1 MATDL
6 HDLSIAE
13 LSRLIAAR
21 ELSPVELVQAL
32 IQRVER
38 YDHQTRAF
46 ITPTFDLARRQ
57 ARQAETE
64 IAAGRPRGPL
74 HGIPFGLKDIYDTR
88 GILTSAHSRIFID
101 RVPAEDATATA
112 RLYEAGAVLLG
123 KLATHEMAHAG
134 PSFDLP
140 WPPARNP
147 WNLVHFTGGSSTGSG
162 AAVAA
167 GLVPVALGSD
177 TGGSIRGPASHC
189 GVVGLVPTFGLVS
202 RAGVITNSYTF
213 DHCGP
218 LARTVEDC
226 ALTLEALAGYDPK
239 DAGGLR
245 RPIPR
250 YRDALGPDLRGL
262 RIGVLRHHWED
273 DVPASDDVRKA
284 MEAALD
290 VLRRL
295 GAVLEE
301 CRVKPLASYF
311 DVKII
316 IAETEI
322 FSVHQRD
329 LIARPE
335 QFGADFRA
343 RALPAV
349 LFTANDYVQASRE
362 HRRMMVEME
371 PLYDRFDAFVTAGLG
386 EAPRL
391 QDYRSV
397 SFWRKPSPL
406 TAWNVTGQPVLALPN
421 GFGRNGLPLGMQ
433 ILGRPFGETT
443 ILRVGHAY
451 ERATE
456 WHRRRP
462 ALVAGTPAPEVT
474 PPPVLSVPAGEADPA
489 VRDLCAKAARRAGL
503 RLDDLM
509 LAQLL
514 EGAPYALG
522 MVERL
527 RRDHDLRHEPA
538 NVFSFPASRL
548 SDTRAG

>member
-13 LSRLIAAR
+13 LSGSIAAR
-21 ELSPVELVQAL
+21 KLSPVELVDAL
-32 IQRVER
+32 IERVEQ
-38 YDHQTRAF
+38 YDTQTKAF
-46 ITPTFDLARRQ
+46 ITPTFELARAQ
-57 ARQAETE
+57 ARRAEAE
-64 IAAGRPRGPL
+64 LVGGGARSPL
-74 HGIPFGLKDIYDTR
+74 HGIPFALKDIYDTR

-112 RLYEAGAVLLG
+112 KLYEAGAVLLG

-147 WNLVHFTGGSSTGSG
+147 WHLAHFTGGSSSGSG

-177 TGGSIRGPASHC
+177 TGGSIRGPASLC
-189 GVVGLVPTFGLVS
+189 GVVGLMPTFGLVS

-218 LARTVEDC
+218 LARSAEDC
-226 ALTLEALAGYDPK
+226 ALVLQALAGYDAR
-239 DAGGLR
+239 DAGSLR

-250 YRDALGPDLRGL
+250 YREALGQDLRGL
-262 RIGVLRHHWED
+262 RIGVLRHHWEQD
-273 DVPASDDVRKA
+273 LPASEDVRRA
-284 MEAALD
+284 MDGALD

-295 GAVLEE
+295 GAELED
-301 CRVKPLASYF
+301 CRVRPLASYF

-316 IAETEI
+316 IAESEI
-322 FSVHQRD
+322 FSVHQQA
-329 LIARPE
+329 LISRPGG
-335 QFGADFRA
+335 FGADFRS
-343 RALPAV
+343 RALPAA
-349 LFTANDYVQASRE
+349 LFTANDYVQATRE

-371 PLYDRFDAFVTAGLG
+371 PLYARFDAFVTAGMG

-391 QDYRSV
+391 ADYRSV
-397 SFWRKPSPL
+397 SFWQKPSLL

-421 GFGRNGLPLGMQ
+421 GCGRNGLPLGMQ
-433 ILGRPFGETT
+433 IVGRPFGETA
-443 ILRVGHAY
+443 ILRIGHAY

-456 WHRRRP
+456 WHTRRP
-462 ALVAGTPAPEVT
+462 PLQPGAEAPAVA
-474 PPPVLSVPAGEADPA
+474 PPPVLSVADQAAPALRDQCA
-489 VRDLCAKAARRAGL
+489 VAARRAGL

-509 LAQLL
+509 LAQML
-514 EGAPYALG
+514 EGAPYALA
-522 MVERL
+522 MAERL
-527 RRDHDLRHEPA
+527 RRDHGLHHEPA
-538 NVFSFPASRL
+538 NIFSFPVSRTG
-548 SDTRAG
+548 DA